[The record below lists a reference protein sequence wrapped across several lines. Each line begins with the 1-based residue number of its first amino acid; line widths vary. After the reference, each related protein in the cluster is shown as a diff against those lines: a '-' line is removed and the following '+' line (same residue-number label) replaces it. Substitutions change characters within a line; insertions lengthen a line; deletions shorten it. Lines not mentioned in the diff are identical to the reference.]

1 MAPLCPKCPA
11 IELLVAKRNGV
22 EIDYCP
28 QCNGIWLDNGELN
41 KITSQLRQQQV
52 AAPQTKVLSN
62 EPAGTMSNKSSRSVL
77 SSVLDIF
84 DFGE

>member
-1 MAPLCPKCPA
+1 MAPLCPKCPT
-11 IELLVAKRNGV
+11 IELQLAKRNGV

-41 KITSQLRQQQV
+41 KITSQLKQEQA
-52 AAPQTKVLSN
+52 AAPQAKVLSN
-62 EPAGTMSNKSSRSVL
+62 KPASSLSSKSSRSVI

-84 DFGE
+84 DFAD